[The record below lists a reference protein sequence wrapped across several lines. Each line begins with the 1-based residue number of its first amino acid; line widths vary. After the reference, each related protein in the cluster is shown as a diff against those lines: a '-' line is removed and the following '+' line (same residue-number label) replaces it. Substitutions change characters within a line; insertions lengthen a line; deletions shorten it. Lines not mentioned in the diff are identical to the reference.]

1 LNLERNRIAQ
11 IDGVIFDLF
20 GTLTGAEVDRDR
32 HIVAL
37 AKSLGA
43 PAHEFRAALR
53 DSFDGRARGQY
64 GDLRQT
70 LLSIC
75 DELNLVVRPTAIN
88 RAIELRMASERRM
101 LQPRKGAIELLTE
114 LRNQGFKIGLLSDC
128 TPEIIDIW
136 PDLPYADLIDC
147 AVRSCDVGWRKPDAR
162 MYWAVLQGLG
172 LDPTTCMYIGDGGSS
187 ELTGAAAVGL
197 RPVLL
202 RAPGETYHRYDAES
216 DWDGEAIEGLEHV
229 LGLLRQG

>member
-1 LNLERNRIAQ
+1 VERNRVIQ

-37 AKSLGA
+37 AQSLGA
-43 PAHEFRAALR
+43 PVDEFRTALR
-53 DSFDGRARGQY
+53 DSFDGRAKGQY

-70 LLSIC
+70 LLSLC
-75 DELNLVVRPTAIN
+75 DGLGLVVKPEAMN
-88 RAIELRMASERRM
+88 RAIGIRMASERRM
-101 LQPRKGAIELLTE
+101 LQPRKGAVELLAE
-114 LRNQGFKIGLLSDC
+114 LRDQGFKIGLLSDC
-128 TPEIIDIW
+128 TPEILDIW
-136 PDLPYADLIDC
+136 PDFPYSEFIDC
-147 AVRSCDVGWRKPDAR
+147 AVRSCDTGWRKPDAR
-162 MYWAVLQGLG
+162 TYRAVLQGLG
-172 LDPTTCMYIGDGGSS
+172 LDPTACMYIGDGGSS

-202 RAPGETYHRYDAES
+202 RVPGETYHRYDAES
-216 DWDGEAIEGLEHV
+216 DWVGEAIEDLEQV